1 MKYVCPALFVWD
13 DQEKVY
19 NTEVTDL
26 PGCFAFGETISAA
39 IAATRDAICEWLI
52 NSEDKNEAIPPAS
65 PLPQTQP
72 GDKSFYT
79 LIDADTLEYRNMT
92 NPFDGLLSFKEAT
105 DRWGLNEST
114 LRKAVAYGKLVEG
127 VDCKKF
133 GKQWIVTEQA
143 MIREYGPASYN
154 ANEKQKQLSE

>member
-1 MKYVCPALFVWD
+1 
-13 DQEKVY
+13 
-19 NTEVTDL
+19 
-26 PGCFAFGETISAA
+26 
-39 IAATRDAICEWLI
+39 
-52 NSEDKNEAIPPAS
+52 
-65 PLPQTQP
+65 
-72 GDKSFYT
+72 
-79 LIDADTLEYRNMT
+79 MT

-143 MIREYGPASYN
+143 MIREYG
-154 ANEKQKQLSE
+154 KQKQPSE